1 MQRPPQGY
9 PKATQRSTK
18 CQLKAT
24 QRPPKCHSKA
34 TQRPLKGHQKAIQRP
49 SRGHPKATQRPPK
62 GHPKATKKKVG
73 KRPPFFSFFQSSFN
87 NSYHDDICAII
98 LQYRY
103 YQIHKYNRFLV
114 RMICLSH
121 LFINY
126 QLFSKSNWGNSCSFW
141 NNLVSFRTFRR
152 PYSPTT
158 FLGWEL
164 KENLEFYHLEAGT

>member
-1 MQRPPQGY
+1 MQRSPQGH
-9 PKATQRSTK
+9 PKATQRSIK

-49 SRGHPKATQRPPK
+49 SRGHPRAPK
-62 GHPKATKKKVG
+62 GHQKATKKKVG

-141 NNLVSFRTFRR
+141 NNLVSFRNHSGPSDVPIPQPR
-152 PYSPTT
+152 
-158 FLGWEL
+158 FLV
-164 KENLEFYHLEAGT
+164 KN

>member
-1 MQRPPQGY
+1 MQRPPQGH

-49 SRGHPKATQRPPK
+49 SRGHPRAPK
-62 GHPKATKKKVG
+62 GHKKEGWKKATI
-73 KRPPFFSFFQSSFN
+73 SFFQSSFN

-121 LFINY
+121 LFIS
-126 QLFSKSNWGNSCSFW
+126 LSIIFK
-141 NNLVSFRTFRR
+141 VK
-152 PYSPTT
+152 
-158 FLGWEL
+158 LG
-164 KENLEFYHLEAGT
+164 

>member
-18 CQLKAT
+18 CQLKVT
-24 QRPPKCHSKA
+24 QRSPKGNSKA
-34 TQRPLKGHQKAIQRP
+34 TQRSP
-49 SRGHPKATQRPPK
+49 RGHPEATQRLSK
-62 GHPKATKKKVG
+62 GHPKATKKEVW

-126 QLFSKSNWGNSCSFW
+126 KLFSKSNWGNSCSFW
-141 NNLVSFRTFRR
+141 NNLVSFRTFRG

-158 FLGWEL
+158 FLGWEF
-164 KENLEFYHLEAGT
+164 KENLEFYQLEAGT

>member
-1 MQRPPQGY
+1 MKILLLPKGDSIKHPENKPLKGYSKATRRPPKATRNPPNATRMPPKGHS
-9 PKATQRSTK
+9 KATQRSTK
-18 CQLKAT
+18 CHLKAT
-24 QRPPKCHSKA
+24 QRLH
-34 TQRPLKGHQKAIQRP
+34 
-49 SRGHPKATQRPPK
+49 K

-103 YQIHKYNRFLV
+103 YQINKYNRFLV
-114 RMICLSH
+114 RLICLSH

-141 NNLVSFRTFRR
+141 NNLVSLLRTFRC
-152 PYSPTT
+152 PLFPKSV
-158 FLGWEL
+158 F
-164 KENLEFYHLEAGT
+164 